1 MALSKNLEKNT
12 SFETREAIK
21 ESAEVEKAPKKTQ
34 GKHFNWSSIAK
45 QENPES
51 VLSNFF
57 QDLYSIPGD
66 QEEATQSERRHWVE
80 LWKNLRMDCAGGML
94 ISPKETGKSLEVEK
108 RDRLTGSDHMAV
120 LFDSCGTRSG
130 GRNVFVQVQADRW
143 LVRDAKNLG
152 LRMAQIT
159 PSTAVRKCAESVCA
173 EDTRRCWSVRAAASS
188 RTIARMAERGIVVV
202 QLDVKKAFDHVD
214 HLAALKAMGL
224 QGASLFS
231 MALIAALWNL
241 SRMRARLGTVLS
253 NKVRTSRGLPQG
265 APKSPV
271 IFTMVMELVLRD
283 LIKCWITRKL
293 AWRLWRLEPLPFTVQ
308 PPATAGMLW
317 HGVGS
322 WIPIGWWFP
331 KAPDPRQRS
340 KNGHFWFV
348 AAEGLPLNEISLVSG
363 KVFLTEEVKQG
374 TQSTNKRKTER
385 RREAGIE
392 EQIGFLPVGHTSR
405 WRTKRERIDHLL
417 HSIR

>member
-34 GKHFNWSSIAK
+34 GKQFNWSSIAK

-173 EDTRRCWSVRAAASS
+173 EDTRRCWSVLAAASS
-188 RTIARMAERGIVVV
+188 RTIARMAEREIVVV

-214 HLAALKAMGL
+214 HRAGFKAMRL

-231 MALIAALWNL
+231 MALIAALWNG
-241 SRMRARLGTVLS
+241 SCMKARLGTVLS
-253 NKVRTSRGLPQG
+253 SKVRMSRGLPQG
-265 APKSPV
+265 APESPV

-283 LIKCWITRKL
+283 LIKSWRTRKL

-308 PPATAGMLW
+308 PPATAGMPW
-317 HGVGS
+317 HGVGKLDS
-322 WIPIGWWFP
+322 DRVVVPEGARP
-331 KAPDPRQRS
+331 K
-340 KNGHFWFV
+340 
-348 AAEGLPLNEISLVSG
+348 
-363 KVFLTEEVKQG
+363 TEEQ
-374 TQSTNKRKTER
+374 KRTLLVRCCRGSSSER
-385 RREAGIE
+385 DLTGEWESLLDRGSEAGDTKHEQE
-392 EQIGFLPVGHTSR
+392 EN
-405 WRTKRERIDHLL
+405 RTKERGRDRGADRIPPCRTHK
-417 HSIR
+417 